1 MQELMYFSA
10 FSVNTWS
17 VLYSLIHLWLYNI
30 AKYTNTF
37 TLTYLNV
44 IAEYHRITGKFG
56 ERKFG
61 ELIDQLIDY

>member
-1 MQELMYFSA
+1 MECFVFFDPPLAIY
-10 FSVNTWS
+10 
-17 VLYSLIHLWLYNI
+17 I